1 MRANCHAPLP
11 GTAGGLDGPA
21 ARDGGERLQYGPLHT
36 GPGWLVGTV
45 QPFRNTAHFLAY
57 M

>member
-36 GPGWLVGTV
+36 GPGWFVGTV